1 MTGDPM
7 RPKVQAALDRL
18 QGGVEAPSTLA
29 LADDDR
35 AVLRAAVERAR
46 AQLLGPS
53 EPVLTL
59 ALAGGTGAGKSTLVN
74 ALAGKVVAEA
84 SAIRPTTRQIQV
96 YHHRDDS
103 LGTLTAEL
111 ASEAA
116 FVAHDRPEL
125 RLKLLVDA
133 PDLDSFIVK
142 HRATTRALLK
152 RAGLVLY
159 VFSPERYLEERTWS
173 VLREETEFS
182 ASAAVLNKV
191 DRIGSAVEL
200 EQISEDLRA
209 RFASLGLGNIRIF
222 RVCARAH
229 VPDGQGALPDLVPVV
244 DEMVALRA
252 FIERELQAS
261 EIARILRAQRG
272 QVVAH
277 LRAEIDRVAP
287 ESLLPR
293 LDEATEA
300 AGARIERASARLAE
314 GLADALTAVE
324 AELAPLVTLR
334 RHERF
339 WGPFRLWL
347 TLTDFTAFG
356 LTSLVR
362 KFLGRPLD
370 DRMSAIE
377 RILARGGTFAVDE
390 LLRGE
395 AYGLQDLLYA
405 RGLPV
410 ERWRAI
416 TEPVHAHRLLA
427 EIATEIEVH
436 FDVASARLSPWRQMV
451 VNAAS
456 WLGGLAP
463 AALVVV
469 GLVVMSRDVLTGHY
483 GGFPLLGHLLAMVV
497 LFFLALQG
505 IVGAALP
512 GGTRWLGPGAGPQA
526 VRKVL
531 ARTVRGWLDGYRGD
545 LESDIADLREPL
557 GVLQEAVSGGGAI
570 DRVLAP
576 APAPAVP
583 PAQRAG
589 GVVPVG

>member
-1 MTGDPM
+1 MSDDPM
-7 RPKVQAALDRL
+7 RPKLQAALDRL
-18 QGGVEAPSTLA
+18 QARVEAPRTLTLSA
-29 LADDDR
+29 DDR
-35 AVLRAAVERAR
+35 ALLLAAVERAR

-59 ALAGGTGAGKSTLVN
+59 ALAGGTGSGKSTLIN
-74 ALAGKVVAEA
+74 ALAGKVIAEA
-84 SAIRPTTRQIQV
+84 SEIRPTTRQIQV
-96 YHHRDDS
+96 YHHRDDC

-125 RLKLLVDA
+125 RLKMLVDA
-133 PDLDSFIVK
+133 PDLDSFVVK

-152 RAGLVLY
+152 RAGLILY

-173 VLREETEFS
+173 VLREEAEFS
-182 ASAAVLNKV
+182 ACAAVLNKV
-191 DRIGSAVEL
+191 DRVGSPEEL
-200 EQISEDLRA
+200 EQISEDLRG
-209 RFASLGLGNIRIF
+209 RFAGLGLGEIRIF

-229 VPDGQGALPDLVPVV
+229 VPDAHGALPDLAPVV
-244 DEMVALRA
+244 DDMVALRA

-277 LRAEIDRVAP
+277 LRAEVDRVAP
-287 ESLLPR
+287 ESLR
-293 LDEATEA
+293 DQFAEASQA
-300 AGARIERASARLAE
+300 ADARIERAAARLTA

-324 AELAPLVTLR
+324 TELAPLVTLR

-347 TLTDFTAFG
+347 TLTDFAAFG

-362 KFLGRPLD
+362 RFLGRPID

-416 TEPVHAHRLLA
+416 TEQVSAHRLLA
-427 EIATEIEVH
+427 EIAAEIEAH
-436 FDVASARLSPWRQMV
+436 FDVASARITSWRQGV
-451 VNAAS
+451 VAAAS
-456 WLGGLAP
+456 WLGGLIP
-463 AALVVV
+463 SALVVV
-469 GLVVMSRDVLTGHY
+469 GLVVMSRDVVTGNY
-483 GGFPLLGHLLAMVV
+483 VGFPLLWHLLAMVV

-512 GGTRWLGPGAGPQA
+512 GGTRWLGPSVGPQS

-531 ARTVRGWLDGYRGD
+531 MRSVHGWLDAYRAD
-545 LESDIADLREPL
+545 LESDVSDLRMPL
-557 GVLQEAVSGGGAI
+557 VVLQEAVSGGGAI

-576 APAPAVP
+576 ADSLP
-583 PAQRAG
+583 QRAG

>member
-1 MTGDPM
+1 MSDDPM

-18 QGGVEAPSTLA
+18 QARVEEPRSLA
-29 LADDDR
+29 ISADDR
-35 AVLRAAVERAR
+35 IVLLAAIERVR

-59 ALAGGTGAGKSTLVN
+59 ALAGGTGAGKSTLIN
-74 ALAGKVVAEA
+74 ALAGKIIAEA
-84 SAIRPTTRQIQV
+84 SEIRPTTRQIQV

-103 LGTLTAEL
+103 LGTLTDEL

-133 PDLDSFIVK
+133 PDLDSFVTK

-159 VFSPERYLEERTWS
+159 VFSPERYLEERSWS
-173 VLREETEFS
+173 VVREEVEFS
-182 ASAAVLNKV
+182 ACAAVLNKV
-191 DRIGSAVEL
+191 DRVGSLEEL
-200 EQISEDLRA
+200 EQISEDLRE
-209 RFASLGLGNIRIF
+209 RFAGLGLGDIRIF

-229 VPDGQGALPDLVPVV
+229 VPDVRGALPELAPVV
-244 DEMVALRA
+244 DDMVALRA

-261 EIARILRAQRG
+261 EIARILRSQRG

-277 LRAEIDRVAP
+277 LRDEIDRVVP
-287 ESLLPR
+287 ETLLTR
-293 LDEATEA
+293 LNEASEA
-300 AGARIERASARLAE
+300 GTARVERASVRLSE

-347 TLTDFTAFG
+347 TATDFAAFG

-370 DRMSAIE
+370 DRMSTIE
-377 RILARGGTFAVDE
+377 RILSRGGSFAVDE
-390 LLRGE
+390 LLKGE
-395 AYGLQDLLYA
+395 TYGLQDILYG

-416 TEPVHAHRLLA
+416 TEQVYGHRLLA
-427 EIATEIEVH
+427 EVAAEIEAH
-436 FDVASARLSPWRQMV
+436 FDVASARVSNWRQGV
-451 VNAAS
+451 VVAAS
-456 WLGGLAP
+456 WLGGLVP
-463 AALVVV
+463 SGLVVV
-469 GLVVMSRDVLTGHY
+469 GLVVMSRDVVTGNY
-483 GGFPLLGHLLAMVV
+483 VGFPLLWHLLAMVA

-512 GGTRWLGPGAGPQA
+512 GGTRWLGPGVGPLV

-531 ARTVRGWLDGYRGD
+531 TRTVRGWLNAYRAD
-545 LESDIADLREPL
+545 LEADVSDLRGPL
-557 GVLQEAVSGGGAI
+557 GVLQEAVSSSASASGGPGRL
-570 DRVLAP
+570 DGQRSGGTMP
-576 APAPAVP
+576 A
-583 PAQRAG
+583 G
-589 GVVPVG
+589 

>member
-1 MTGDPM
+1 MSGDPM

-18 QGGVEAPSTLA
+18 QARVEAPRTLA
-29 LADDDR
+29 PSADDR
-35 AVLRAAVERAR
+35 ATLLAAIERAR

-59 ALAGGTGAGKSTLVN
+59 ALAGGTGSGKSTLIN
-74 ALAGKVVAEA
+74 ALAGTVIAEA
-84 SAIRPTTRQIQV
+84 SEIRPTTRQIQV

-111 ASEAA
+111 ASEAT

-125 RLKLLVDA
+125 RLKMLVDA
-133 PDLDSFIVK
+133 PDLDSFVVK

-152 RAGLVLY
+152 RAGLILY

-173 VLREETEFS
+173 VLREEAEFS
-182 ASAAVLNKV
+182 ACAAVLNKV
-191 DRIGSAVEL
+191 DRVGSPEEL
-200 EQISEDLRA
+200 EQISADLRG
-209 RFASLGLGNIRIF
+209 RFAGLGRGEIRIF

-229 VPDGQGALPDLVPVV
+229 VPDAHGARPELAPLV
-244 DEMVALRA
+244 DDMAALRA
-252 FIERELQAS
+252 FIERELRAS

-277 LRAEIDRVAP
+277 LRAEVDRVAP
-287 ESLLPR
+287 EGLRDR
-293 LDEATEA
+293 LAEASEA
-300 AGARIERASARLAE
+300 ADARIERAAARLAE

-347 TLTDFTAFG
+347 ALTDFAAFG

-362 KFLGRPLD
+362 RFLGRPLD

-377 RILARGGTFAVDE
+377 RILARGGTCAVDE

-416 TEPVHAHRLLA
+416 TEPVDAPRLLA
-427 EIATEIEVH
+427 GIAAEIEAH
-436 FDVASARLSPWRQMV
+436 FDLASARIARWRRGV
-451 VNAAS
+451 VAAAS
-456 WLGGLAP
+456 WLGGLVP
-463 AALVVV
+463 SALVVV
-469 GLVVMSRDVLTGHY
+469 GLVAMSRDVVTGHY
-483 GGFPLLGHLLAMVV
+483 VGFPLLWHLLAMVV
-497 LFFLALQG
+497 LSFLALQG
-505 IVGAALP
+505 IVGAAFP
-512 GGTRWLGPGAGPQA
+512 GGTRWLGPSLGPRA

-531 ARTVRGWLDGYRGD
+531 MRTVHGWLDAYRAD
-545 LESDIADLREPL
+545 LELDVSDLRTPL
-557 GVLQEAVSGGGAI
+557 VVLQESVSGGGAI
-570 DRVLAP
+570 DGA
-576 APAPAVP
+576 
-583 PAQRAG
+583 
-589 GVVPVG
+589 